1 MSSFLYHF
9 VAIFTVCSSWSTDN
23 NFVLPEPITEIIDV
37 YHNDTLYILG
47 GEIAGSAE
55 ISDHIYIY
63 NPRIHP
69 PRFIR
74 INESQPAAL
83 HCGRRCA
90 IPINDMVYVFPN
102 GNLIFGIIWLFNMTT
117 NKFDYDTV
125 LSPMPHHVYAS
136 CIAADTQN
144 GLIYLIGG
152 VDEWVG
158 DSWQRQIYTKQVQ
171 VFNVTSKEWLDSST
185 YMEAPVAL
193 RESACEYFNGKIFV
207 FGGIHRV
214 YGDYHSPDNER
225 YDFIYKYD
233 IGKNTWTKL
242 ADTMSTKR
250 STHRSLLSKV
260 NNLIYIIGGYDGTEY
275 VANVDVFDPATERIQ
290 MQYTPIIFVRTV
302 FGVAELL
309 NKLYVFGGQYNPG
322 DGTQRMDNIEI
333 SNQISLHPTMT
344 PTSSPTNSTYS
355 PSGSPTHIPTKL
367 PTKNPTENPS
377 ISPSL
382 YPTKYPTEIPTKN
395 PSENP
400 TEAPTKNP
408 TQNPTKYPTET
419 PTKYP
424 TKNPSIS
431 PSLFPSLYPTKFP
444 TENPT
449 KFLTK
454 HPSKSPPPFPS
465 SAPTIAP
472 SYNPTVSPTLAP
484 TPLCPT
490 VFVTVLD
497 AVSFNPNH
505 FNGLYTFLHHQMRFG
520 RPVWQSSNGKRLYY
534 AGSAWIVDSI
544 DHGMLTFTS
553 NEYYPP
559 RSDNSSI
566 WRHSNEH
573 NTFHVLIKCIST
585 YAPISAPTFSP
596 TYSPTVAPIINPS
609 NAPSTTPTSVPTI
622 NPTTA
627 PTEYPSVQY
636 HTLPT
641 DNKLNV
647 DSSEID
653 DSENNTNL
661 IVGVVCS
668 ILGIILCGIFA
679 FFMWNYKAMIERGY
693 HRIDARYRCCECCGC
708 HRYPI

>member
-309 NKLYVFGGQYNPG
+309 NKLYVFGGQYNPV
-322 DGTQRMDNIEI
+322 
-333 SNQISLHPTMT
+333 T

-367 PTKNPTENPS
+367 PTKNPTE
-377 ISPSL
+377 
-382 YPTKYPTEIPTKN
+382 
-395 PSENP
+395 
-400 TEAPTKNP
+400 
-408 TQNPTKYPTET
+408 
-419 PTKYP
+419 
-424 TKNPSIS
+424 NPSIS

-484 TPLCPT
+484 TPLCLTVFVT